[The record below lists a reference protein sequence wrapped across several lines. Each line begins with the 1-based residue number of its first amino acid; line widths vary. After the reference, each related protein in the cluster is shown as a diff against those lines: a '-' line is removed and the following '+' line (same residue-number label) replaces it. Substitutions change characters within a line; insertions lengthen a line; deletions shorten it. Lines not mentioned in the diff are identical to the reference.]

1 MKNIND
7 YLVWTA
13 IITPMKSDGSVD
25 YESFESILKTQEAA
39 GNAITVL
46 GSTGEALNIDEEER
60 RQVLD
65 FALKLKLNVPLMA
78 GVGGINLNEQLA
90 WIDYLNTLELDAYLL
105 VVPLY
110 AKPGI
115 HGQYGWFKALL
126 DKAAKP
132 CMIYNVPGRTAKA
145 LEVKAVKMLINH
157 QNFWAIKEAS
167 GSTSDFEQYANAAQ
181 GKRIMSGDD
190 AMLPAFAELGA
201 QGVVSVASNVWP
213 AATKEYAAQ
222 CVKGEFQDK
231 AIWGKAIEAL
241 FSASNPIPV
250 KALMHELDIIQSSQ
264 VRLPLSI
271 DDLGDIASLRQAH
284 QSISEWL
291 ESQA

>member
-25 YESFESILKTQEAA
+25 YESFEALLKKQEAS
-39 GNAITVL
+39 GNAITIL
-46 GSTGEALNIDEEER
+46 GSTGEALNIDEDER
-60 RQVLD
+60 RQILD
-65 FALKLKLNVPLMA
+65 FALKLELNVPIMV

-90 WIDYLNTLELDAYLL
+90 WVEYLNTLELDTYLL

-110 AKPGI
+110 AKPGV
-115 HGQYGWFKALL
+115 HGQYGWFEALL
-126 DKAAKP
+126 DKAKKP

-145 LEVKAVKMLINH
+145 LELETVKMLVNH

-167 GSTSDFEQYANAAQ
+167 GSTEDFKQYVDAAKD
-181 GKRIMSGDD
+181 KRIMSGDD

-213 AATKEYAAQ
+213 VATKEYAAQ
-222 CVKGEFQDK
+222 CVQGKFQDK
-231 AIWGKAIEAL
+231 AVWEQAIEAL

-250 KALMHELDIIQSSQ
+250 KGLMHDLGMIQSPE
-264 VRLPLSI
+264 VRLPLSTE
-271 DDLGDIASLRQAH
+271 DLVDIESLRQAH
-284 QSISEWL
+284 QSINEWL
-291 ESQA
+291 ERQA